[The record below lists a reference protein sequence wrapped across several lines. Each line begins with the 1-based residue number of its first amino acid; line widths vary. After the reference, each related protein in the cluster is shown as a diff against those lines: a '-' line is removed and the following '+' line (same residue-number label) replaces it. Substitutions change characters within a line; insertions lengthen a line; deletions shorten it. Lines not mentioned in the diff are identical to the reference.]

1 MKHNFIR
8 HLAGAVLIV
17 VAAGSMLVGCDNKQ
31 KGDTTMKF
39 VNVEKVLVDAG
50 LVKQEQDYL
59 MAVNQQ
65 LQKGMQMAE
74 KSYTSLPADKV
85 EAARIAD
92 KNLLTKQWKAQQQAA
107 RNVVLN
113 TLKKASDSYR
123 IEKKIDVL
131 MPTQTALSIDP
142 ELDVSADLIA
152 KLKTEKLDFGKL
164 PEITTKVSAKPAK

>member
-74 KSYTSLPADKV
+74 KSYTNLPAGKV

-92 KNLLTKQWKAQQQAA
+92 KNLLTQQWKAQQQTA
-107 RNVVLN
+107 RKVVLN